1 MKLPL
6 MFIVALGLFADS
18 GGAFAHLRPATIEGW
33 NQYVAA
39 VESRRAAEV
48 GRADRFLVMDH
59 GSTAVADRRAV
70 MAGALVVHRVDAPAP
85 GGPAVEVE
93 DGMVHH
99 WRGAVLLRGV
109 TLDALMRRLQTEAPP
124 TSPEVLRADVLDR
137 GPSFIKVFL
146 RLQRTKIVTAVYN
159 TEHDVRFVTHSP
171 TRVSSRSVAT
181 RIAEV
186 DDAGT
191 PAERERAPGE
201 DRGFLWKLNAYWRY
215 EAVPGGV
222 IAECESI
229 SLSRDVPFGLGAI
242 AGPIIRSTAR
252 ESMERALQAT
262 REFAGSSGPVGALG
276 PSGAS

>member
-1 MKLPL
+1 MRPILGTITL
-6 MFIVALGLFADS
+6 ALGLFAD
-18 GGAFAHLRPATIEGW
+18 GGGTVAHLRPDTIGGW
-33 NQYVAA
+33 NQYVGA
-39 VESRRAAEV
+39 VESRRAGEV

-59 GSTAVADRRAV
+59 SPTAAADRQAV
-70 MAGALVVHRVDAPAP
+70 MAGALVVHRVDVPVP
-85 GGPAVEVE
+85 GRPAVEVE
-93 DGMVHH
+93 DAMVHH
-99 WRGAVLLRGV
+99 WRGAVLLRGA

-124 TSPEVLRADVLDR
+124 TSPEVLRASVLER

-159 TEHDVRFVTHSP
+159 TEHDVRFVSHAP
-171 TRVSSRSVAT
+171 TRASSRSVAT

-186 DDAGT
+186 DEAGT
-191 PAERERAPGE
+191 PAERERAPGD

-252 ESMERALQAT
+252 ESMERALQAIKDL
-262 REFAGSSGPVGALG
+262 SVL
-276 PSGAS
+276 